1 MMTAGERKRHRVRG
15 EWASRM
21 HGSSGAGRAS
31 STLRFLPRR
40 PGTCAFWRRPG
51 TRICAPLQQLLA
63 STRLDSPV
71 LGSCGC
77 WRGGALVRSYRQGV
91 CCISRNSA
99 AGSGNACPT
108 STRSEVEFCSC
119 RGDVCVCLPA
129 LTCCER
135 LAARARAASRFSSIL
150 PWHAGLS
157 RRHSAVHARRV
168 QFCSCVH
175 ACSARAT
182 EFSRL

>member
-1 MMTAGERKRHRVRG
+1 MRGASAEGGVR
-15 EWASRM
+15 ASRPLP
-21 HGSSGAGRAS
+21 S

-135 LAARARAASRFSSIL
+135 LAARARAASQTPHVRTLCRKRRPAARFSSIL
-150 PWHAGLS
+150 PWQAGLS
-157 RRHSAVHARRV
+157 RRRQAR
-168 QFCSCVH
+168 
-175 ACSARAT
+175 
-182 EFSRL
+182 SRLAGLLAGTSVWDL